1 MGVPRHDTG
10 YIMRTII
17 RGTECDITPS
27 SDYLCDWCGEQ
38 PATREGIEYRETS
51 VTPAE
56 YLGVCAECAGIRC
69 GEGEWQQSSSTI
81 V

>member
-27 SDYLCDWCGEQ
+27 SDYLCDWCDEQ
-38 PATREGIEYRETS
+38 PATREGIEYRETYLQ
-51 VTPAE
+51 PAE
-56 YLGVCAECAGIRC
+56 WLGLCDECAG
-69 GEGEWQQSSSTI
+69 S
-81 V
+81 